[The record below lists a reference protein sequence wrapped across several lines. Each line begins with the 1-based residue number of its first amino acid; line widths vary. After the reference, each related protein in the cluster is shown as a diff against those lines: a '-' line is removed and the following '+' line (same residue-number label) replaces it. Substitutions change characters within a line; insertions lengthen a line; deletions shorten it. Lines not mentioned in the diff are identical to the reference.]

1 MTKFNNQYQKRVIVA
16 WILREDI
23 SVGSC
28 YQDYR
33 YSESLPHSDQD
44 WKRLGLLHV
53 HVHVTDIKLLL
64 LILKDLLHIFKY

>member
-1 MTKFNNQYQKRVIVA
+1 MYDSFMSLGVIVSLIGMTKFNNQFQERVIVA

-53 HVHVTDIKLLL
+53 LMYI
-64 LILKDLLHIFKY
+64 YP